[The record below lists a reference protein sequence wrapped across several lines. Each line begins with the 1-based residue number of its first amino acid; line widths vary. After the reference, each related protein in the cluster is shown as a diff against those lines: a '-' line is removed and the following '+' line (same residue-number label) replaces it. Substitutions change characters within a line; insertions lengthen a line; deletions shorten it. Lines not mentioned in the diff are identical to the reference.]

1 MNAVHHIVLF
11 FLFIFSAGY
20 LAWYALDKGYRKGY
34 VKGYMDGT
42 MMRKASTTEGD
53 YGE

>member
-20 LAWYALDKGYRKGY
+20 LAWYAFDKGYRKGY
-34 VKGYMDGT
+34 VDGA
-42 MMRKASTTEGD
+42 MMRKASTSGED